1 VFIQIIQTISD
12 WAIPIAIFSIVVFGF
27 FKKIKVYETFVD
39 GAKEG
44 FEVAIKIIPF
54 LVAILV
60 AVGMFRASGG
70 MELLGKILSPLTS
83 LVGYPSDAVPMAL
96 IRPLSGGGALGI
108 MSEILNTHGPD
119 SFIGKLVSTMQGS
132 TDTTLYI
139 IAVYFGSV
147 AIKKNRHAV
156 PCGLIADAVGIIAA
170 FIICSIVFK

>member
-156 PCGLIADAVGIIAA
+156 QCGLIADAVGIIAA